1 MKDFCLKNF
10 DNNSKS
16 SLRVG
21 KIVGRFAEFLKG
33 DRWRLGWAIVV
44 VLINS
49 AANVVTPLI
58 VGVAID
64 KFIVDK
70 NWPELVGF
78 GWVLAAIYIVVAV
91 TNYFQTVLMGRVG
104 QNILYR
110 LRSRVFEKIQNLP
123 LSFFNQNKL
132 GDLISRINSDTD
144 KLNQFFSQSL
154 NQFMGEAFTLLGIGV
169 FVFYTNAKLSFW
181 MMLPVVGLVGVTYVL
196 SSYMS
201 KRSRLSLQSLGSLSA
216 EIQESLSYFKVI
228 VLFNRR
234 DFFRENFKKANE
246 NNFAMSVRSGM
257 VNNISSPI
265 YDLAWNAGLTLVL
278 VMGIEMV
285 VGGRITVGLLIAFL
299 AYTDKFY
306 APLRQM
312 AQIWSNTQMAF
323 AGWVRISEILDL
335 KTDLEVV
342 ETKNN
347 LKVKEDDVLVFD
359 KVKFSYDGEKI
370 ILDKVNLD
378 FKKGKTYA
386 MVGPTG
392 GGKSTMAALMCRL
405 YDPDSG
411 QIYFEGRD
419 IRSYSGKELSEQIG
433 FILQEQFIFT
443 GSVGEN
449 IVYGNPNYEVY
460 DKKKLKK
467 ELKEDGLEELIERFE
482 NGLDTEITPD
492 TEVISLGQKQ
502 LISFMR
508 AILRRPKLLVMD
520 EATANIDTVTE
531 SLLQKIIDKL
541 PTETTKVIIAHRL
554 NTIKKADEIY
564 FVNDG
569 EVVSAES
576 LEKSVEMIEK
586 SRRKS

>member
-1 MKDFCLKNF
+1 MKDYYLKNF
-10 DNNSKS
+10 DTKTKS
-16 SLRVG
+16 ELKVG
-21 KIVGRFAEFLKG
+21 KLVRGFSGLLGGEK
-33 DRWRLGWAIVV
+33 WRLGWAVLVV
-44 VLINS
+44 VINS
-49 AANVVTPLI
+49 VANVAAPLL
-58 VGVAID
+58 VGKAVD

-70 NWPELVGF
+70 NWSELANYGWILAGLYLAVG
-78 GWVLAAIYIVVAV
+78 I
-91 TNYFQTVLMGRVG
+91 TNYFQTILMGRVG

-110 LRSRVFEKIQNLP
+110 LRSRVFEKIQSLP

-154 NQFMGEAFTLLGIGV
+154 NQFMGQAFTLVGIGV
-169 FVFYTNAKLSFW
+169 FVFYMNPKLSTW
-181 MMLPVVGLVGVTYVL
+181 MMLPVVGLVTVTYL
-196 SSYMS
+196 MSAYLS
-201 KRSRLSLQSLGSLSA
+201 KRNRMSLQSLGSLSA

-234 DFFRENFKKANE
+234 DFFRDNFKKAND

-257 VNNISSPI
+257 ANNINGPI

-278 VMGIEMV
+278 VMG
-285 VGGRITVGLLIAFL
+285 VGMIIKGQMTVGLLISFL

-312 AQIWSNTQMAF
+312 AQVWSNTQMAF

-335 KTDLEVV
+335 KSDLEVL
-342 ETKNN
+342 ETEKTLERRNR
-347 LKVKEDDVLVFD
+347 EVLVFD
-359 KVKFSYDGEKI
+359 KVSFSYDGKKI
-370 ILDKVNLD
+370 ILDKINLD

-411 QIYFEGRD
+411 KIYFEGRD
-419 IRSYSGKELSEQIG
+419 IRSYTGKELSEEIG
-433 FILQEQFIFT
+433 FILQEQYIFS

-449 IVYGNPNYEVY
+449 IVYGNPNYETY
-460 DKKKLKK
+460 DKKRLKK
-467 ELKEDGLEELIERFE
+467 ELKEDGLEALVERFE

-492 TEVISLGQKQ
+492 TEMISLGQKQ

-508 AILRRPKLLVMD
+508 AIMRKPKLLVMD

-541 PTETTKVIIAHRL
+541 PAETTKVIIAHRL
-554 NTIKKADEIY
+554 STIKKADEIY

-586 SRRKS
+586 SKRKS

>member
-1 MKDFCLKNF
+1 M
-10 DNNSKS
+10 
-16 SLRVG
+16 
-21 KIVGRFAEFLKG
+21 
-33 DRWRLGWAIVV
+33 
-44 VLINS
+44 
-49 AANVVTPLI
+49 
-58 VGVAID
+58 
-64 KFIVDK
+64 
-70 NWPELVGF
+70 
-78 GWVLAAIYIVVAV
+78 LAGLYIVVAV
-91 TNYFQTVLMGRVG
+91 SNYFQTVLMGRVG

-110 LRSRVFEKIQNLP
+110 LRSRVFEKIQSLP

-154 NQFMGEAFTLLGIGV
+154 NQFMGQAFTLLGIGI
-169 FVFYTNAKLSFW
+169 FVFYTNLRLSFW
-181 MMLPVVGLVGVTYVL
+181 MMLPVVGLVGITYVL

-201 KRSRLSLQSLGSLSA
+201 KRSRMSLQSLGNLSA

-246 NNFAMSVRSGM
+246 NNFAMSVKSGM
-257 VNNISSPI
+257 TNNISSPI

-278 VMGIEMV
+278 IMGIEMIV
-285 VGGRITVGLLIAFL
+285 KGQITVGLLIAFL

-312 AQIWSNTQMAF
+312 AQVWSNTQMAF

-335 KTDLEVV
+335 KTDLEIV
-342 ETKNN
+342 ETSNS
-347 LKVKEDDVLVFD
+347 LKTKEDDVLVFD

-411 QIYFEGRD
+411 QIYFEGKD
-419 IRSYSGKELSEQIG
+419 IRSYTGKELSEQIG

-449 IVYGNPNYEVY
+449 IVYGNPNYEFY

-467 ELKEDGLEELIERFE
+467 ELKEDGLEDLVERFE

-492 TEVISLGQKQ
+492 TEIISLGQKQ

-541 PTETTKVIIAHRL
+541 PAETTKVIIAHRL

-586 SRRKS
+586 SKRKS